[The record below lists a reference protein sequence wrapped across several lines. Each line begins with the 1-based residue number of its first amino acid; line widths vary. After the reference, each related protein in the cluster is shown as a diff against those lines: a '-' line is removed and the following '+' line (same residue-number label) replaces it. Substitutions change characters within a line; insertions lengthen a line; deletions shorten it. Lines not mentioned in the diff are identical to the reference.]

1 MTDASEGAGMFP
13 KSVGE
18 RLAEARKKAK
28 IDLADVSSRTR
39 IPLRHLEAI
48 ETGRYADLP
57 SATYATGFTKAYA
70 RTLGMDEVEI
80 GRDVRAEL
88 QAIGASY
95 NQPDYFEPADPARV
109 PPRALAWTAAIVALL
124 VIGGFVIWRSG
135 MVDGLGGRNPAAIA
149 AGTDVTEEGAPASE
163 ATINLAA
170 PATMSGPPN
179 DQVVLTANAE
189 VWVRIYDATNQRL
202 FESTMKPG
210 DRFEIP
216 SDANNPQINIGRP
229 EALTVTVGGKPV
241 PSLGVAGRPIHDVG
255 VSAAAL
261 TARAAPTPDP
271 ATNATAI
278 VPAPAPN
285 TVVPVAQPLN

>member
-1 MTDASEGAGMFP
+1 MFP

-48 ETGRYADLP
+48 EGGRYADLP

-88 QAIGASY
+88 QAIGAGYS
-95 NQPDYFEPADPARV
+95 QPEYFEPADPARV
-109 PPRALAWTAAIVALL
+109 PPRTLAWTAAALVIL
-124 VIGGFVIWRSG
+124 VIGGFGLWRSG
-135 MVDGLGGRNPAAIA
+135 MIDGLGGRNAAAIA
-149 AGTDVTEEGAPASE
+149 AGTDVTEEGGPASE

-170 PATMSGPPN
+170 PAALAGPPSG
-179 DQVVLTANAE
+179 QVVLIANAE
-189 VWVRIYDATNQRL
+189 VWVRVYDATNQRL

-210 DRFEIP
+210 DRFEVP

-229 EALTVTVGGKPV
+229 EALTVTVGGQPV
-241 PSLGVAGRPIHDVG
+241 PSLGLPGRPIHDVG

-261 TARAAPTPDP
+261 AARPDP
-271 ATNATAI
+271 AAAAPATANAA
-278 VPAPAPN
+278 APA
-285 TVVPVAQPLN
+285 VQP

>member
-1 MTDASEGAGMFP
+1 MFP

-88 QAIGASY
+88 QAIGAGYS
-95 NQPDYFEPADPARV
+95 QPDYFEPADPARV
-109 PPRALAWTAAIVALL
+109 PPRALAWTAALVAILI
-124 VIGGFVIWRSG
+124 IGGFALWRSG
-135 MVDGLGGRNPAAIA
+135 VIDGLGGRDPAAIA
-149 AGTDVTEEGAPASE
+149 AGTDVTEQGGPASE

-170 PATMSGPPN
+170 PAATPAAPPSG
-179 DQVVLTANAE
+179 QVVLTANDE
-189 VWVRIYDATNQRL
+189 VWVRIYDAANQRL
-202 FESTMKPG
+202 LESTMKPG
-210 DRFEIP
+210 DRFEVP
-216 SDANNPQINIGRP
+216 ADANNPQINVGRP
-229 EALTVTVGGKPV
+229 EALTVTVGGQPV
-241 PSLGVAGRPIHDVG
+241 PALGIPGRPIRDVG

-261 TARAAPTPDP
+261 AAR
-271 ATNATAI
+271 
-278 VPAPAPN
+278 PAPAPDPSAPPTAA
-285 TVVPVAQPLN
+285 TVTPAAAAPAASNAATPAGQP